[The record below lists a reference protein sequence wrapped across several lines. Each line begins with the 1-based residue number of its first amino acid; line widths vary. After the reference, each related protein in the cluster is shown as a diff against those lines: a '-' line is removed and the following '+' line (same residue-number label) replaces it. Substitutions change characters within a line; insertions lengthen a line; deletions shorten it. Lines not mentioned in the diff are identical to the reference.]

1 MNKKN
6 LQRVG
11 IVFLIFYLLSSPGE
25 AADMVNNAFSQ
36 LGTAGNQLAAFVNGV
51 DLGGG

>member
-11 IVFLIFYLLSSPGE
+11 IVFLIFYVLSSPRD
-25 AADMVNNAFSQ
+25 AANMVNNAFSQ
-36 LGTAGNQLAAFVNGV
+36 LGNAGNQLAAFVNGI
-51 DLGGG
+51 GT

>member
-11 IVFLIFYLLSSPGE
+11 IVFVIFYVLTSPRD
-25 AADMVNNAFSQ
+25 AANLVNNAFSQ
-36 LGTAGNQLAAFVNGV
+36 LGNAGNQLAAFVNAIGP
-51 DLGGG
+51 

>member
-11 IVFLIFYLLSSPGE
+11 IVFLIFYLLTSPRD
-25 AADMVNNAFSQ
+25 AANMVNNAFSQ
-36 LGTAGNQLAAFVNGV
+36 LGEAGNQLAAFVNA
-51 DLGGG
+51 LGT

>member
-11 IVFLIFYLLSSPGE
+11 IVFLIFYLLTSPRD
-25 AADMVNNAFSQ
+25 AANMVNSAFSN
-36 LGTAGNQLAAFVNGV
+36 LGEAGNQLAAFVNA
-51 DLGGG
+51 LGT

>member
-11 IVFLIFYLLSSPGE
+11 IVFLIFYVLTSPRD
-25 AADMVNNAFSQ
+25 AANMVNNAFSQ
-36 LGTAGNQLAAFVNGV
+36 LGNAGNQLAAFVNT
-51 DLGGG
+51 LGT